1 MTVAVSSGKNIP
13 VLKLSSLAV
22 TVWPTGSSFVQVI
35 ASPTLIVM
43 GSGTYLKLLIT
54 ALTVPSSVELAGTV
68 VPVVELART
77 VVSVV
82 ELAGTV
88 VSVVELA
95 GIVVSVVEL
104 VDSA

>member
-1 MTVAVSSGKNIP
+1 MTVALSPGKNIP

-43 GSGTYLKLLIT
+43 GSGANLKLLIT

-68 VPVVELART
+68 V
-77 VVSVV
+77 SVV
-82 ELAGTV
+82 ELAI
-88 VSVVELA
+88 A
-95 GIVVSVVEL
+95 VVSVVEL
-104 VDSA
+104 VITVVSGVDGA